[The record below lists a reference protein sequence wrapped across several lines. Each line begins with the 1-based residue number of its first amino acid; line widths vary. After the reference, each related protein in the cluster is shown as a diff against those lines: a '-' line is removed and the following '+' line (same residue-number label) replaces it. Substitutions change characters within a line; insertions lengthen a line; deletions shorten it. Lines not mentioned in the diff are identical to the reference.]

1 LRCNSR
7 FRNIGLCGTRLP
19 TRVLRFG
26 KKIDF
31 KASFAYSCSFVA
43 NHVEVSTSVLLANFS
58 PSMEQHSS
66 LKSRMHQGFVPTRQA
81 LYPVG
86 IHLGDDDCPFRSA
99 RVFGN
104 FANHKRQYDPQGDMV
119 LPGIRKTRHG
129 IDHEPLAC
137 VYKVAPKTS
146 PRCTVRIH
154 SFFSSGLRRCAF
166 FESHPRP
173 RLRRLDLLVFD
184 CLLSCGHPFVQPV
197 CFRNDRG
204 QHPTSPRFHRGSKR
218 SLVLNTSRRS
228 QFYPCCISS
237 GSEYLTL
244 TEPFFTGESRR
255 SYLGPRQGSEG
266 VSATLDLR

>member
-1 LRCNSR
+1 LWLITWKS
-7 FRNIGLCGTRLP
+7 
-19 TRVLRFG
+19 
-26 KKIDF
+26 
-31 KASFAYSCSFVA
+31 
-43 NHVEVSTSVLLANFS
+43 STSVLLANFS
-58 PSMEQHSS
+58 PSIEQHSS
-66 LKSRMHQGFVPTRQA
+66 LRSRMHQGFAPTRQA

-129 IDHEPLAC
+129 TDHEPLAC

-184 CLLSCGHPFVQPV
+184 CLLLCLLSAGCNLVAILLSSQYASEMTEASIQPALGFIEV
-197 CFRNDRG
+197 PSVLLCSIRVEDHNSILVASLRG
-204 QHPTSPRFHRGSKR
+204 P
-218 SLVLNTSRRS
+218 NTSHLRS
-228 QFYPCCISS
+228 PS
-237 GSEYLTL
+237 LL
-244 TEPFFTGESRR
+244 
-255 SYLGPRQGSEG
+255 
-266 VSATLDLR
+266 VSPADHI